1 MGRLILIAQ
10 CMMVCIAM
18 YGQDFVHPGMLHN
31 AGDLEYMRSRVLAGE
46 EPWKTA
52 WDSLKV
58 SELAQLDY
66 QPTPYAVVANGPY
79 NNPDVGGR
87 EFVQDGGAAYTMALQ
102 WFVSKDAA
110 YAEKVIEIFNAWSAT
125 LDSVTNHNRQLKV
138 GTAGIKYLNAAEIIK
153 HTYNGWK
160 ESDRKAFEEMVLQ
173 VWYPVI
179 EDWTPKNNGNW
190 DAANIQTMM
199 CMGIFLDRRDIFDKA
214 YRFAIDGDTNGSIK
228 NYFTDNGQCQESG
241 RDQQHVQMGLAF
253 LGCAAEIAWKQ
264 GLDLYGVFNNRLYRG
279 FEYTAKYMSG
289 EEVPFAEYL
298 TWYGKYVYG
307 KEISTGQRD
316 KVFPVWERVYHH
328 FHDRLGMEM
337 PYTRRMI
344 EKSRP
349 EGLVNQS
356 FMPWATLTSADFPP
370 K

>member
-18 YGQDFVHPGMLHN
+18 YGQGFVHPGMLHN
-31 AGDLEYMRSRVLAGE
+31 TGDLEYMRSKVLAGE

-52 WDSLKV
+52 WDSLKA

-179 EDWTPKNNGNW
+179 ADWTPKNNGNW

-199 CMGIFLDRRDIFDKA
+199 CMGTTASVRRVDGINSM
-214 YRFAIDGDTNGSIK
+214 YRWDSPFWDVRLKLPGNRDLISMAFSTTGFIGGSNIR
-228 NYFTDNGQCQESG
+228 QSIC
-241 RDQQHVQMGLAF
+241 RV
-253 LGCAAEIAWKQ
+253 
-264 GLDLYGVFNNRLYRG
+264 RR
-279 FEYTAKYMSG
+279 
-289 EEVPFAEYL
+289 YL
-298 TWYGKYVYG
+298 LRS
-307 KEISTGQRD
+307 I
-316 KVFPVWERVYHH
+316 
-328 FHDRLGMEM
+328 
-337 PYTRRMI
+337 
-344 EKSRP
+344 
-349 EGLVNQS
+349 
-356 FMPWATLTSADFPP
+356 
-370 K
+370 